1 MTLTTADVWLL
12 LALAWSVLVGYWLWE
27 LFDHCRR
34 ARRLAKAEL
43 AFWESLQR
51 LVDKAREDIE
61 RPASQVAS
69 VKRMREQIADNECRR
84 LMADI
89 DAWERES

>member
-1 MTLTTADVWLL
+1 MTPDR
-12 LALAWSVLVGYWLWE
+12 ALAYAGTFLVAVTLGMCIPSWL
-27 LFDHCRR
+27 R

-43 AFWESLQR
+43 AFWESLAR
-51 LVDKAREDIE
+51 LVDKVREDIE
-61 RPASQVAS
+61 RPASQIAS

-89 DAWERES
+89 DAWDGES